1 MLIII
6 VLVFIVFFV
15 YIFDIDVF
23 VDVSIKFIL
32 LNELFVIVFICK
44 FCFLNFKVLFVEN
57 FEVKS
62 FNFFIGKFWV
72 FSNFSNFVFIVL
84 VVFNI
89 VILYEFDK
97 LFFFFSL
104 NFK

>member
-15 YIFDIDVF
+15 YIFDVDFF
-23 VDVSIKFIL
+23 VDVSIKFIF

-44 FCFLNFKVLFVEN
+44 FCFLNFKVLFIELGDVS
-57 FEVKS
+57 S
-62 FNFFIGKFWV
+62 FNFVIGKFCV

-97 LFFFFSL
+97 LFYFFGF
-104 NFK
+104 NF